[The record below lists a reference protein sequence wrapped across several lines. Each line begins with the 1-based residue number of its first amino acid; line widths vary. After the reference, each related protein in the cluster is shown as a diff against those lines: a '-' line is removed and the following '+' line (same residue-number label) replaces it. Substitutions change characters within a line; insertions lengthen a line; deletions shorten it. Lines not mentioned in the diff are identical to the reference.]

1 MFVFKFQSTSETQSM
16 SSVET
21 GESSSYR
28 VSSDTA
34 RTSTIT
40 CESCASLREIGETVK
55 EISGVLNA
63 TNYSVKLDNAKNTS
77 PELPRGSSML
87 YPHGRVEC
95 SNNQESITNKAKSDI
110 ENENESIQKDEKVTL
125 CKKKF
130 CSANH
135 ITKMVAIQPDKI
147 IANEIETV
155 TAVGTTNI
163 TIGIVH
169 NLTLLFNSEN
179 VDK

>member
-21 GESSSYR
+21 GESYSSSYR

-34 RTSTIT
+34 RTSTVT

-55 EISGVLNA
+55 EISGGLNA
-63 TNYSVKLDNAKNTS
+63 TNDSVKLDNAKNTS

-95 SNNQESITNKAKSDI
+95 SNNQESKTNKAKSDI

-125 CKKKF
+125 CKNNF

-169 NLTLLFNSEN
+169 NLTM
-179 VDK
+179 KM